1 MNRRGRVLWSAGALV
16 ALGAGGVAAVGF
28 GGGTPSPAT
37 AANLPPAT
45 AKVAS
50 TTLTSTERVTGTLG
64 HGPATP
70 TPPGGA
76 GTVTWLPAPGSVV
89 GRGQP
94 VYRVDDRPVPL
105 LFGATPA
112 YRALTSGV
120 TGADVRQLEENLQT
134 LGYGGFT
141 VDTSF
146 TAGTATAVR
155 EWQEALGVAETG
167 TVQATD
173 VVVAPGD
180 IRVAELKAQPGAKA
194 AGAVLTYTGTT
205 KVVTV
210 PLEVGKQHLV
220 APGVPATVALPGGKP
235 VQGEVESV
243 GTVATTEPIQQ
254 GAGPKTTVDVVI
266 SVADQASLGDLDSA
280 PVDVLLVSGRKDGV
294 LAVPVGALV
303 SMGEGRYGVQVVE
316 SGTTRQVQVETG
328 LFADGQVEVGGAGIA
343 EGVEVGVPR

>member
-28 GGGTPSPAT
+28 GGGTPAPAT

-45 AKVAS
+45 AKVTS
-50 TTLTSTERVTGTLG
+50 TTLTSTERVTGTLD

-70 TPPGGA
+70 TPPGAA
-76 GTVTWLPAPGSVV
+76 GTVTWLPARGAVV

-105 LFGATPA
+105 LLGAIPA
-112 YRALTSGV
+112 YRTLSSGV
-120 TGADVRQLEENLQT
+120 SGADVRQLEENLGA
-134 LGYGGFT
+134 LGYTGFT

-155 EWQEALGVAETG
+155 AWQEALGVPATG
-167 TVQATD
+167 AVQAAD

-180 IRVAELKAQPGAKA
+180 IRVAELAARPGGKAGGP
-194 AGAVLTYTGTT
+194 VLTYTGTT

-210 PLEVGKQHLV
+210 PLDVGKQHLV
-220 APGVPATVALPGGKP
+220 APGVPATVALPDGKP
-235 VQGEVESV
+235 VPGKVESV
-243 GTVATTEPIQQ
+243 GAVATAEPAQP
-254 GAGPKTTVDVVI
+254 GATPKTTVDVVI
-266 SVADQASLGDLDSA
+266 SVGDQAALGNLDSA
-280 PVDVLLVSGRKDGV
+280 PVDVVLVAGRKDDV

-303 SMGEGRYGVQVVE
+303 SLGEGRYGVQVVE
-316 SGTTRQVQVETG
+316 SGAIRQVPVETG
-328 LFADGQVEVGGAGIA
+328 LFADGKIEVGGEGIA